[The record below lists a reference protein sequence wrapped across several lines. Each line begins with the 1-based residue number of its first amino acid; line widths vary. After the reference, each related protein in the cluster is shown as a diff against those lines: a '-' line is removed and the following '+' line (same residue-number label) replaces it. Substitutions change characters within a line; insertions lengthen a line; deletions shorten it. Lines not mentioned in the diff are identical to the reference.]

1 MGVRRMKTN
10 IYQKL
15 HKAACEAGGV
25 AKGKKV
31 PGMHFNPLQHDEV
44 QKVAME
50 SLLNNGLYPVC
61 NYTNE
66 IKENFVMV
74 TCSMRIHDVEN
85 PESYVDITG
94 CSAMGNLDK
103 FGTGNGMSYAKKYAF
118 LNALNLKTGL
128 DNDDG
133 YKASPFSTRTNNV
146 KESTRES
153 GAKPFKPSNT
163 KPTNNIPQQ
172 KVSGTG
178 HANVDMNIDMSQVR
192 DAIKSIKDIYA
203 LRKFRK
209 ENPSLFDPNKNL
221 RVYRQVT
228 DLYDVHET
236 KLNQQGVI

>member
-1 MGVRRMKTN
+1 MGIRHMKLN

-61 NYTNE
+61 TYTNYV
-66 IKENFVMV
+66 KESFIMV
-74 TCSMRIHDVEN
+74 TCSMKIHDIED
-85 PESYVDITG
+85 PTSHIDIEG

-133 YKASPFSTRTNNV
+133 YKA
-146 KESTRES
+146 
-153 GAKPFKPSNT
+153 KPF
-163 KPTNNIPQQ
+163 NNIPQP
-172 KVSGTG
+172 SGTE
-178 HANVDMNIDMSQVR
+178 HDDNHDAVAIDHIKNDMKNAKTIYQLRKLKNYKYKDAFTL
-192 DAIKSIKDIYA
+192 AIKKHPAIYKDLNNIY
-203 LRKFRK
+203 
-209 ENPSLFDPNKNL
+209 
-221 RVYRQVT
+221 
-228 DLYDVHET
+228 ET
-236 KLNQQGVI
+236 METQLNTQGVTQ

>member
-1 MGVRRMKTN
+1 MKLN

-61 NYTNE
+61 TYTNYV
-66 IKENFVMV
+66 KETFIMV
-74 TCSMRIHDVEN
+74 TCSMKIHDIED
-85 PESYVDITG
+85 PTSHIDIEG

-133 YKASPFSTRTNNV
+133 YKA
-146 KESTRES
+146 
-153 GAKPFKPSNT
+153 KPF
-163 KPTNNIPQQ
+163 NNIPQP
-172 KVSGTG
+172 SGTE
-178 HANVDMNIDMSQVR
+178 HDDNHDAVAIEHIKNDMKNAKTIYQLRKLKNYKYKDAFTL
-192 DAIKSIKDIYA
+192 AIKKHPAIYKDLNNIY
-203 LRKFRK
+203 
-209 ENPSLFDPNKNL
+209 
-221 RVYRQVT
+221 
-228 DLYDVHET
+228 ET
-236 KLNQQGVI
+236 METQLNTQGVTQ

>member
-1 MGVRRMKTN
+1 MGIRRMKTN

-133 YKASPFSTRTNNV
+133 YKAQ
-146 KESTRES
+146 
-153 GAKPFKPSNT
+153 PFKPTNT

-178 HANVDMNIDMSQVR
+178 HANVDMNIDMNQVR
-192 DAIKSIKDIYA
+192 DAIKSINDIYA

-209 ENPSLFDPNKNL
+209 DNPSLFDPNKNL

-228 DLYDVHET
+228 DLYDVHES

>member
-1 MGVRRMKTN
+1 MGVKRMKLN

-50 SLLNNGLYPVC
+50 SLLNNGLYPIC
-61 NYTNE
+61 TYTNYV
-66 IKENFVMV
+66 KETFIMV
-74 TCSMRIHDVEN
+74 TCSMRIHDIED
-85 PESYVDITG
+85 PTSHVDIEG

-153 GAKPFKPSNT
+153 GAKPFEEP
-163 KPTNNIPQQ
+163 KPTNKIPQQ
-172 KVSGTG
+172 KPSGTA
-178 HANVDMNIDMSQVR
+178 HANVDMDIDMNQVR
-192 DAIKSIKDIYA
+192 DAIKSINDIYA
-203 LRKFRK
+203 LRKFKK
-209 ENPSLFDPNKNL
+209 ENPGLFDPNNNV
-221 RVYRQVT
+221 RVYRQIT
-228 DLYDVHET
+228 DLYETHET
-236 KLNQQGVI
+236 KLNQQGVTQ

>member
-1 MGVRRMKTN
+1 MGIRHMKLN

-61 NYTNE
+61 TYTNYV
-66 IKENFVMV
+66 KESFIMV
-74 TCSMRIHDVEN
+74 TCSMKIHDIED
-85 PESYVDITG
+85 PTSHIDIEG

-133 YKASPFSTRTNNV
+133 YKA
-146 KESTRES
+146 
-153 GAKPFKPSNT
+153 KPF
-163 KPTNNIPQQ
+163 NNIPQP
-172 KVSGTG
+172 SGTE
-178 HANVDMNIDMSQVR
+178 HDDNHDAVAIEHIKNDMKNAKTIYQLRKLKNYKYKDAFTL
-192 DAIKSIKDIYA
+192 AIKKHPAVYKD
-203 LRKFRK
+203 L
-209 ENPSLFDPNKNL
+209 NNL
-221 RVYRQVT
+221 Y
-228 DLYDVHET
+228 ET
-236 KLNQQGVI
+236 METQLNTQGVTQ

>member
-1 MGVRRMKTN
+1 MGIRHMKLN

-61 NYTNE
+61 TYTNYV
-66 IKENFVMV
+66 KETFHMV
-74 TCSMRIHDVEN
+74 TCSMKIHDIED
-85 PESYVDITG
+85 PTSHIDIEG

-133 YKASPFSTRTNNV
+133 YKASPFKANS
-146 KESTRES
+146 
-153 GAKPFKPSNT
+153 

-172 KVSGTG
+172 SGTE
-178 HANVDMNIDMSQVR
+178 HDNNHDAVAINNIEND
-192 DAIKSIKDIYA
+192 IKNAASIYE
-203 LRKFRK
+203 LRKLRSYKYKDAFNLAMK
-209 ENPSLFDPNKNL
+209 KHL
-221 RVYRQVT
+221 RVYRQLD
-228 DLYDVHET
+228 DLYKTRET
-236 KLNQQGVI
+236 TLNTQGVI

>member
-1 MGVRRMKTN
+1 MKLN

-61 NYTNE
+61 TYTNYV
-66 IKENFVMV
+66 KESFIMV
-74 TCSMRIHDVEN
+74 TCSMKIHDIED
-85 PESYVDITG
+85 PTSHIDIEG

-133 YKASPFSTRTNNV
+133 YKA
-146 KESTRES
+146 
-153 GAKPFKPSNT
+153 KPF
-163 KPTNNIPQQ
+163 NNIEQSKKITQEDINKYTGRHLQPIPQP
-172 KVSGTG
+172 SGTE
-178 HANVDMNIDMSQVR
+178 HDDNHDAVAIEHIKNDMKNAKTIYQLRKLKNYKYKDAFTL
-192 DAIKSIKDIYA
+192 AIKKHPAIYKDLNNIY
-203 LRKFRK
+203 
-209 ENPSLFDPNKNL
+209 
-221 RVYRQVT
+221 
-228 DLYDVHET
+228 ET
-236 KLNQQGVI
+236 METQLNTQGVTQ

>member
-1 MGVRRMKTN
+1 MKLN

-61 NYTNE
+61 TYTNYV
-66 IKENFVMV
+66 KESFIMV
-74 TCSMRIHDVEN
+74 TCSMKIHDNED
-85 PESYVDITG
+85 PTSHVDIEG

-133 YKASPFSTRTNNV
+133 YKA
-146 KESTRES
+146 
-153 GAKPFKPSNT
+153 KPF
-163 KPTNNIPQQ
+163 NNIPQPN
-172 KVSGTG
+172 GTE
-178 HANVDMNIDMSQVR
+178 HDNNHDAVAITNIE
-192 DAIKSIKDIYA
+192 KDIKNAQSIYE
-203 LRKFRK
+203 LRKLRSYKYKDAFNLAMK
-209 ENPSLFDPNKNL
+209 KHL
-221 RVYRQVT
+221 RVYRQLD
-228 DLYDVHET
+228 DLYKTKET
-236 KLNQQGVI
+236 TLNTEGVI

>member
-1 MGVRRMKTN
+1 MKTN

-50 SLLNNGLYPVC
+50 SLLNNGLYPIC
-61 NYTNE
+61 TYTNYV
-66 IKENFVMV
+66 KETFVMV
-74 TCSMRIHDVEN
+74 TCSMKIHDIED
-85 PESYVDITG
+85 PKSHIDIEG

-133 YKASPFSTRTNNV
+133 YKA
-146 KESTRES
+146 
-153 GAKPFKPSNT
+153 KPF
-163 KPTNNIPQQ
+163 NNIPQP
-172 KVSGTG
+172 SGTE
-178 HANVDMNIDMSQVR
+178 HDNNHDAVAINNIEND
-192 DAIKSIKDIYA
+192 IKNAQSIYE
-203 LRKFRK
+203 LRKLRSYKYKDAFNLAMK
-209 ENPSLFDPNKNL
+209 KHL
-221 RVYRQVT
+221 RVYRQLD
-228 DLYDVHET
+228 DLYKTKET
-236 KLNQQGVI
+236 TLNTQGVI

>member
-1 MGVRRMKTN
+1 MKLN

-31 PGMHFNPLQHDEV
+31 PGMQVHPLLHDDV

-50 SLLNNGLYPVC
+50 GLLNNGLYPVC
-61 NYTNE
+61 TYTNH
-66 IKENFVMV
+66 INANFVMV
-74 TCSMRIHDVEN
+74 TCSMRIHDIEE
-85 PESYVDITG
+85 PDSYVDING
-94 CSAMGNLDK
+94 CSAMGQLDK

-133 YKASPFSTRTNNV
+133 YKVDKA
-146 KESTRES
+146 E
-153 GAKPFKPSNT
+153 PFKVNS
-163 KPTNNIPQQ
+163 KPTNKIPQQ
-172 KVSGTG
+172 RVSGTG
-178 HANVDMNIDMSQVR
+178 HVDMNIDMNQVR
-192 DAIKSIKDIYA
+192 DAIKSINDIYA

-209 ENPSLFDPNKNL
+209 ENPDLFDPNNNV

-228 DLYDVHET
+228 DLYEVRMT
-236 KLNQQGVI
+236 KLNQGVI

>member
-1 MGVRRMKTN
+1 MKLN

-61 NYTNE
+61 TYTNYV
-66 IKENFVMV
+66 KESFIMV
-74 TCSMRIHDVEN
+74 TCSMKIHDIED
-85 PESYVDITG
+85 PTSHIDIEG

-133 YKASPFSTRTNNV
+133 YKA
-146 KESTRES
+146 
-153 GAKPFKPSNT
+153 KPF
-163 KPTNNIPQQ
+163 NNIPQP
-172 KVSGTG
+172 SGTE
-178 HANVDMNIDMSQVR
+178 HDDNHDAVAIDHIKNDMKNAKTIYQLRKLKNYKYKDAFNI
-192 DAIKSIKDIYA
+192 AIKNSPAIYKD
-203 LRKFRK
+203 L
-209 ENPSLFDPNKNL
+209 NN
-221 RVYRQVT
+221 VY
-228 DLYDVHET
+228 ET
-236 KLNQQGVI
+236 MEIQLNTQGVI

>member
-133 YKASPFSTRTNNV
+133 YKAQ
-146 KESTRES
+146 
-153 GAKPFKPSNT
+153 PFKPSNT